1 MRKNIALYDSDSI
14 YAARFME
21 YFRNKQEFEWEIT
34 AFTKMEKLEVYLQGH
49 SLEILLVGSRE
60 KIEEL
65 PADKVQN
72 CYLLTEERQE
82 GGSEPTGIFR
92 YQSVEHIM
100 EQVLTDYMKKQDER
114 STVINPKRMNIITVF
129 SPVADGQ
136 DAALAWSLG
145 FLLARQ
151 RRVLLLP
158 LELFPMKQV
167 EFIDPARQGIS
178 EFIYY
183 LKENSNI
190 LSKLKELL
198 NYSNNLTFLTG
209 ASHGFDLLS
218 LNKEDIHRWITML
231 RTNTDYHSVIFYL
244 SFYHE
249 AGIELLKLSDR
260 VVVIKGQSSY
270 EDEVY
275 REWERQMDCVGID
288 LQQQKF
294 KSIYRTTEWG
304 GTETYHNLQELCS
317 SSIGQQAQEYLKS
330 E

>member
-1 MRKNIALYDSDSI
+1 MRKTIALCDSDSI
-14 YAARFME
+14 YASRFME
-21 YFRNKQEFEWEIT
+21 YFRNKQEFEWDIT
-34 AFTKMEKLEVYLQGH
+34 AFTNTGKLEAYLHDH
-49 SLEILLVGSRE
+49 SIEILLVGSGEMIE
-60 KIEEL
+60 KV
-65 PADKVQN
+65 PTDKIQS

-82 GGSEPTGIFR
+82 VGPEQNGIFR
-92 YQSVEHIM
+92 YQSVEQIM
-100 EQVLTDYMKKQDER
+100 EQVLTDYMRKQDEK
-114 STVINPKRMNIITVF
+114 STVTNPKQMNIITVF

-136 DAALAWSLG
+136 DAVLAWSMG
-145 FLLARQ
+145 FWLSRQ
-151 RRVLLLP
+151 RKVLLLP
-158 LELFPMKQV
+158 LELFTLKQM
-167 EFIDPARQGIS
+167 EFINPARQGIS

-183 LKENSNI
+183 LKDNSNI

-198 NYSNNLTFLTG
+198 NYSNNLAFMTG

-260 VVVIKGQSSY
+260 VVIIKGQSSY
-270 EDEVY
+270 EEQAY

-288 LQQQKF
+288 LEQQKF

-304 GTETYHNLQELCS
+304 KTETFHNLQELCS
-317 SSIGQQAQEYLKS
+317 SSIWQQAQECLKS
-330 E
+330 D